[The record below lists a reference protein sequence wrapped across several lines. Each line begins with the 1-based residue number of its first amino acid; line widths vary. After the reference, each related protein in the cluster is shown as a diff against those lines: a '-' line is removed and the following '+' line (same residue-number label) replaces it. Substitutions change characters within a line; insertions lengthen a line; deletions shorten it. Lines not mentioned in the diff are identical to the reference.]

1 MNKILE
7 VYLAKPND
15 PYNEAYSELDL
26 PAMPHELFDALDKA
40 RIMQGDNLYLE
51 VTDYYAFE
59 YLAPLL
65 GDCDNLNELNTLAQ
79 KLSELS
85 EPEQIAFEGLV
96 KAEVEKKTGAIS
108 IGRFIDLAFSA
119 DCCHVVC
126 EAINDESLGSFYAE
140 NGFVPAVEAL
150 PDSIY
155 KMLNFAYIG
164 KEMREGEGGVFTSRG
179 YVVQHTDLVEAYKD
193 MTFTMQT
200 PDYQILLEDMQGN
213 RFELPRQALAHD
225 GEYACLDC
233 RIPQLMAA
241 IDIADLQSVNDF
253 AEMLQGMGDK
263 PMRKYKAM
271 LSAIGCE
278 SLEDAV
284 EIAGHMDDYLYE
296 ESVTSSRD
304 AAMGELTFMLDKKD
318 ADLLAQYTNLH
329 GYGQAI
335 MSRDNSAITPYGLL
349 EREDHQPLQCLQ
361 EQKPYMEMEMS

>member
-1 MNKILE
+1 MNKILDIYISKANE
-7 VYLAKPND
+7 PE
-15 PYNEAYSELDL
+15 NEAYASLSL
-26 PAMPHELFDALDKA
+26 PAMPYELFDALDKA
-40 RIMQGDNLYLE
+40 RILQGDESSFEITEYH
-51 VTDYYAFE
+51 AFE
-59 YLAPLL
+59 CMEPFISESGSVL
-65 GDCDNLNELNTLAQ
+65 ELNALCQ
-79 KLSELS
+79 KLSELD
-85 EPEQIAFEGLV
+85 ERQGIAFEGLV
-96 KAEVEKKTGAIS
+96 KAEIEKKTGAIS
-108 IGRFIDLAFSA
+108 IGRLIDLAFSA

-126 EAINDESLGSFYAE
+126 EAINDESLGNFYAE

-155 KMLNFAYIG
+155 KMFNFAYIG
-164 KEMREGEGGVFTSRG
+164 KEMREGEGGVFTSGG

-193 MTFTMQT
+193 MTFTMRT

-213 RFELPRQALAHD
+213 RFELPQQALAHD

-233 RIPQLMAA
+233 RVPQLMAA
-241 IDIADLQSVNDF
+241 IDTADLKSVNDF

-335 MSRDNSAITPYGLL
+335 MARDNSAITPYGLL

-361 EQKPYMEMEMS
+361 EQKPCMGMEMS